1 MQEHKHRAGGSA
13 RGKVRRVLRES
24 VPPKAHTAPAI
35 SRLVPSIALSVRGS
49 SWSVVLLEQH
59 YEARAFSFAVL
70 RSHISRKRL
79 KLYVSRIL
87 AGILLVGITTKA
99 GQSPADHVIP
109 FLFRLLAG
117 ASSQGPVKSEPGPVH
132 VLGRERQVAGL
143 ELARFEEL
151 VQEFVL
157 VGIGVAKARNESAD
171 FASLNRDL
179 DEFAFAQEGVHAGV
193 IVGCRRFGLR
203 RGRKQG

>member
-1 MQEHKHRAGGSA
+1 MQAHQHRAGGSA
-13 RGKVRRVLRES
+13 REKVRRVLRES

-87 AGILLVGITTKA
+87 AGILLLSITTEA
-99 GQSPADHVIP
+99 VQSPADDVIA
-109 FLFRLLAG
+109 FVLRLFAG
-117 ASSQGPVKSEPGPVH
+117 ASSQGSIKSEPGPVH
-132 VLGRERQVAGL
+132 VLGSERQLAGV

-151 VQEFVL
+151 VEEFVL

-171 FASLNRDL
+171 FAFLDRDL
-179 DEFAFAQEGVHAGV
+179 DEFAFAQESVHAGV
-193 IVGCRRFGLR
+193 IVGCWRCGLR
-203 RGRKQG
+203 RSRKQG